1 MYSYFNMAAYC
12 RPIISIC
19 FIKNGRDP
27 NKRTK
32 WILKNSYFYSG
43 FRSRSQNAS
52 GHGCPVQG
60 VYQMEIWGG
69 FFFCLCVVVACT
81 CATQEVGMEEG
92 WGKEGRAVNHLLLQK
107 WCLSAFPFSFPL
119 PLHSPH
125 PVIVYKSISTLYVW
139 DCIHLD
145 AFSSLPRDTFFP
157 KTSERRTCAYV
168 LVLCR

>member
-1 MYSYFNMAAYC
+1 MAAYC

-69 FFFCLCVVVACT
+69 FFFVCV
-81 CATQEVGMEEG
+81 
-92 WGKEGRAVNHLLLQK
+92 LLLHALVQLRK
-107 WCLSAFPFSFPL
+107 WGWRRGGGRKGEQLIICCYRNDACPPSLSPSPSLFTPPTLSSSIRAFPRCMFE
-119 PLHSPH
+119 
-125 PVIVYKSISTLYVW
+125 T
-139 DCIHLD
+139 
-145 AFSSLPRDTFFP
+145 AFI
-157 KTSERRTCAYV
+157 
-168 LVLCR
+168 